1 MILLVEEIN
10 IVKFLILSFVRMN
23 DEIFFIFRLYFV
35 IIID

>member
-23 DEIFFIFRLYFV
+23 DEIFLYLDC
-35 IIID
+35 IL

>member
-10 IVKFLILSFVRMN
+10 IVKFLILNFVRMN